1 MGRKSRRTHSGSLG
15 YLVINTMHV
24 LYFHQHFTTPK
35 GSTGSRS
42 YEQARAL
49 VERGH
54 SVRMV
59 CGSFQVADTGLS
71 QPFAKGRREGVVDG
85 ISVLEFEIP
94 YKNSDG
100 LLKRSGLFL
109 LFALRS
115 VKIAL
120 TEKYDVLFATSTP
133 LTAAIPGII
142 ASVFRRKKFVFEVRD
157 LWPELP
163 KAMGVIKNPIV
174 LSALSALEWSAYRT
188 ASLSVG
194 LSPGMVEGIKSRSS
208 TNSTVVM
215 IPNGCD
221 LDLFATAADNEE
233 GDIPGVEDGDFAV
246 IFTGAHGPANGLNA
260 VLDAA
265 RELKNRNEV
274 NIKFVF
280 VGTGKDKPAL
290 MARAQAEQLTQCVF
304 LDVVPKPEL
313 AGYLR
318 RANLGLMI
326 LANVPAFYYGTSP
339 NKFFD
344 YLANGMPVLN
354 NYPGWVAGII
364 EAENLGAVVPPD
376 DAVAFADALQHLA
389 QNPEGL
395 AQQADNARR
404 VAEDQF
410 NRRDLVARF
419 VETLEGVHCGVPS
432 AS

>member
-1 MGRKSRRTHSGSLG
+1 MR
-15 YLVINTMHV
+15 I

-42 YEQARAL
+42 FEQACAL
-49 VERGH
+49 IEQGH

-59 CGSFQVADTGLS
+59 CGSFQVADTGLTR
-71 QPFAKGRREGVVDG
+71 PFVKGRREGMVDG

-100 LLKRSGLFL
+100 LLKRSWLFL
-109 LFALRS
+109 MFALRS
-115 VKIAL
+115 VKVAL
-120 TEKYDVLFATSTP
+120 SEKYDVLFATSTP
-133 LTAAIPGII
+133 LTAAIPGIF
-142 ASVFRRKKFVFEVRD
+142 ASLLRRKKFVFEVRD

-163 KAMGVIKNPIV
+163 KAMGVIKNPVV
-174 LSALSALEWSAYRT
+174 LTALSALEWSAYRT
-188 ASLSVG
+188 ATLCVG
-194 LSPGMVEGIKSRSS
+194 LSPGMVKGIKRRAPAS
-208 TNSTVVM
+208 TPVVM

-221 LDLFATAADNEE
+221 LDLFKIAGEANDAL
-233 GDIPGVEDGDFAV
+233 IPGVNSEDFVV

-265 RELKNRNEV
+265 CELQNRDEKS
-274 NIKFVF
+274 IKFVF
-280 VGTGKDKPAL
+280 VGTGRDKPTL
-290 MARAQAEQLTQCVF
+290 VTRAESEELKNCLF

-313 AGYLR
+313 AGYLN

-354 NYPGWVAGII
+354 NYPGWVANII
-364 EAENLGAVVPPD
+364 ENENLGVVVPPEN
-376 DAVAFADALQHLA
+376 AIAFADALQKLA
-389 QNPEGL
+389 ASPEL
-395 AQQADNARR
+395 LEEQSRNAQR
-404 VAEDQF
+404 VAKEQF

-419 VETLEGVHCGVPS
+419 VETIENVNKV
-432 AS
+432 ASK